1 MGAPA
6 PAATPHLFLRSQA
19 RWRAAEIAFWLAT
32 LLPFVLFPNYLSL
45 ASQIAITALFALS
58 IDLVLGY
65 AGIVT
70 LGHAAFFGLGAYG
83 AGLFSKFV
91 WGEPLTGLAVGAALA
106 AAAGYL
112 SSLVV
117 VRFRHLA
124 IIMITLG
131 FGLLLHEVA
140 NKAHW
145 LTGGADGFQGMRMWP
160 ILGYFAFDLWGYTAY
175 SYSLIVLF
183 VVFLG
188 VRRIIHSPFGLS
200 LRGIRENWT
209 RMPAIGAPS
218 QSHLRK
224 VYTLSAAIAGVAGT
238 LLAQTTETVS
248 LAVLSFERS
257 ADTVVMLVL
266 GGTGNLYGGLIGA
279 LIFMVARDDFSDISP
294 QLWYLPI
301 GLLLILVVLFLP
313 GGVLSTPGRIQN
325 AWRRAQAQ
333 GRQIE
338 FILRFSGNTFVAVS
352 FLWWLRLFARW
363 VFDSSRVLTS
373 LSCLATPC
381 EVISTASQYRLA
393 LMWLGLICLTAGL
406 LIAVLRGSRAE
417 VRRTSVSGGIGS

>member
-6 PAATPHLFLRSQA
+6 AASAPYLFLKSKA
-19 RWRAAEIAFWLAT
+19 RWKLSETVFWLAT
-32 LLPFVLFPNYLSL
+32 LLPLFVLPSYLSL

-83 AGLFSKFV
+83 AGLFSKHV
-91 WGEPLTGLAVGAALA
+91 WGEPLTGLAAAAALA

-145 LTGGADGFQGMRMWP
+145 LTGGTDGLQGVKMWP
-160 ILGYFAFDLWGYTAY
+160 ILGVFEFDLWGYTAY
-175 SYSLIVLF
+175 IYALIVLF
-183 VVFLG
+183 VLFVG
-188 VRRIIHSPFGLS
+188 MRRLIHSPFGLA

-218 QSHLRK
+218 LSHLRK
-224 VYTLSAAIAGVAGT
+224 AYTISAGMAGIAGA

-266 GGTGNLYGGLIGA
+266 GGTGHLYGGIIGA
-279 LIFMVARDDFSDISP
+279 IVFMVARDRFSGINP
-294 QLWYLPI
+294 QLWFFPI
-301 GLLLILVVLFLP
+301 GLLLVLVVLFLP
-313 GGVLSTPGRIQN
+313 GGILGSLDKILSRMRG
-325 AWRRAQAQ
+325 AWKRAGA
-333 GRQIE
+333 GERE
-338 FILRFSGNTFVAVS
+338 VGSP
-352 FLWWLRLFARW
+352 AREAK
-363 VFDSSRVLTS
+363 L
-373 LSCLATPC
+373 
-381 EVISTASQYRLA
+381 
-393 LMWLGLICLTAGL
+393 
-406 LIAVLRGSRAE
+406 
-417 VRRTSVSGGIGS
+417 